1 MGDIIHIQAGRCGNN
16 IGTKFWETIS
26 DEHGIEPDGTYK
38 GDSPLQLEHIGTYFK
53 EMKEKYYPRA
63 ILIDLEPEIS
73 DSMLFSTYGKFFR
86 PDNFVFGEG
95 SANNIW
101 PRGFYS
107 EGTKFLG
114 QVLNIVRKEAERSD
128 YLQGF
133 HLTHSLGGGT
143 GSGLG
148 SLIVTS
154 LYEQYP
160 RRVVSSFSVFP
171 SIKVLGGATDSYNA
185 MLSINELVENAYLT
199 FCIDNEALYNIC
211 LRALKSRE
219 PTYNDLN
226 HLASMVMSGITSCL
240 RFPGQWNLDLYK
252 LAVNMT
258 LYRKLH
264 FLTPSFA
271 ALTTCDTVA
280 YGSIEVNEL
289 IQQLFDASN
298 MITACDPRDGHC
310 MAATAMFRGQISMHE
325 LKTKILNA
333 ENKASPLLAEWIPRN
348 INLDICNVPT
358 PRTTISGAFLGNTT
372 AIKDVFFRI
381 AEGFE
386 AMFRKKAFYIG
397 IWTKEWMKWNSGSGK
412 CCQELDFGI
421 SAMPRC
427 IE

>member
-16 IGTKFWETIS
+16 IGTKFWEIIS

-53 EMKEKYYPRA
+53 EMK
-63 ILIDLEPEIS
+63 DLRF
-73 DSMLFSTYGKFFR
+73 DAFSTYGKFFR

-148 SLIVTS
+148 SLLIRN

-160 RRVVSSFSVFP
+160 RCIVSSFSVFP
-171 SIKVLGGATDSYNA
+171 SVKVLGGATDSYNA

-258 LYRKLH
+258 PYWRLH

-271 ALTTCDTVA
+271 PLTTRDTVA
-280 YGSIEVNEL
+280 YEPIEVNEL

-310 MAATAMFRGQISMHE
+310 MAATAMFRGQISMHIFA
-325 LKTKILNA
+325 TCPA
-333 ENKASPLLAEWIPRN
+333 
-348 INLDICNVPT
+348 
-358 PRTTISGAFLGNTT
+358 PRTIISGAFLGNTI
-372 AIKDVFFRI
+372 AVKDVNVSEEGLLHWYMDEGMDEMEFRE
-381 AEGFE
+381 AESAVKSLISE
-386 AMFRKKAFYIG
+386 YQQCQDVLSEG
-397 IWTKEWMKWNSGSGK
+397 I
-412 CCQELDFGI
+412 
-421 SAMPRC
+421 
-427 IE
+427 